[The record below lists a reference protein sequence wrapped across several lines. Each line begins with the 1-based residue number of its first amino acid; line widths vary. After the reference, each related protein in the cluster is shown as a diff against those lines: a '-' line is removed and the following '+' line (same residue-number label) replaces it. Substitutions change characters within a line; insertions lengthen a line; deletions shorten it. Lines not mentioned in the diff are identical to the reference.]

1 MNAQLATEIH
11 EELPN
16 FYGSY
21 NFTRW
26 SILTKS
32 VLTDGALYI
41 AESAQAYW
49 LFDAIESHVRRL
61 KLDMTQSILHVQED
75 NTATLEID
83 DMDGNIVASQLI
95 QYTDFPLKEIKIWSS
110 LSEHGYTHMLPS
122 EY

>member
-1 MNAQLATEIH
+1 MNAQLATEIY

-32 VLTDGALYI
+32 VLTDGALYV

-61 KLDMTQSILHVQED
+61 KLDMTQSILNVQED

-95 QYTDFPLKEIKIWSS
+95 QYTDFPLKQIKIWSS

>member
-1 MNAQLATEIH
+1 MNAQLATEIY

-75 NTATLEID
+75 NTATLDID

-95 QYTDFPLKEIKIWSS
+95 QYTDFPLKEIKIWS
-110 LSEHGYTHMLPS
+110 
-122 EY
+122 